1 LLKLKTLS
9 RLLRVR
15 SRKKSQPRKL
25 FQPKRRLSRLLKSSL
40 MLKRT
45 LTLKELLVRKRR
57 KNSPPSQKNARRSL
71 ILKLLMS
78 RKFKN
83 NLRTSRRPLEIPR
96 VKKTRPDSIPKL
108 KVFKKLLMMLLKILM
123 SQPRFAKKLMA
134 NLLKLL
140 RNPPLKS
147 RN

>member
-1 LLKLKTLS
+1 
-9 RLLRVR
+9 
-15 SRKKSQPRKL
+15 
-25 FQPKRRLSRLLKSSL
+25 
-40 MLKRT
+40 
-45 LTLKELLVRKRR
+45 
-57 KNSPPSQKNARRSL
+57 
-71 ILKLLMS
+71 MS

-108 KVFKKLLMMLLKILM
+108 KVSKKLLMMLLKILM

-134 NLLKLL
+134 NLLKPL

>member
-1 LLKLKTLS
+1 LKTLS

-15 SRKKSQPRKL
+15 SRKKSPPRRL
-25 FQPKRRLSRLLKSSL
+25 LQPKRRLSRLLKSSL
-40 MLKRT
+40 MPKRT
-45 LTLKELLVRKRR
+45 LTLRELLVRRR
-57 KNSPPSQKNARRSL
+57 KKNSLPSQKNARKSL

-96 VKKTRPDSIPKL
+96 VKKIRLDSIPKL
-108 KVFKKLLMMLLKILM
+108 KVFQKLPMMLLKILM
-123 SQPRFAKKLMA
+123 NQPRFAKKLMV
-134 NLLKLL
+134 NLLKPL
-140 RNPPLKS
+140 RNQPPKS